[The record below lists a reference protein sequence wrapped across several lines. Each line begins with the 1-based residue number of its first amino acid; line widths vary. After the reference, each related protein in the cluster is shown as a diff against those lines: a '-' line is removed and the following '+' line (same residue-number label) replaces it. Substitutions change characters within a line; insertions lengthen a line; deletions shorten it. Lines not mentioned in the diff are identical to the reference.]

1 VGSYTFYDLD
11 DDHTITAEFAQITY
25 SITSSSGPDGSIS
38 PEGTIPVLCG
48 GSSSFFITPD
58 SGYHIDDVVVD
69 SVSQGAISSY
79 TFPSVHAN
87 HTIEAYFAEGG
98 PVFFNK
104 TLYGGWNLFSTPILI
119 EPGYKN
125 LDEIFTPDQLQNIDM
140 ILAWSGSYWFIPDEG
155 YQLDPLY
162 AIYVKVHVNES
173 ATATIYPSTT
183 VSSLPAR
190 YLDSG
195 LSLIGSA
202 PAYDGSPFPSMPVDQ
217 ALISIKEAPGNL
229 TGYTMVISPG
239 LGQPAWV
246 YVQGAQVQN
255 VLPFRGYWVVMENP
269 DTLFG
274 FSTTPIA

>member
-1 VGSYTFYDLD
+1 
-11 DDHTITAEFAQITY
+11 
-25 SITSSSGPDGSIS
+25 
-38 PEGTIPVLCG
+38 
-48 GSSSFFITPD
+48 
-58 SGYHIDDVVVD
+58 
-69 SVSQGAISSY
+69 
-79 TFPSVHAN
+79 
-87 HTIEAYFAEGG
+87 
-98 PVFFNK
+98 
-104 TLYGGWNLFSTPILI
+104 
-119 EPGYKN
+119 
-125 LDEIFTPDQLQNIDM
+125 M

-202 PAYDGSPFPSMPVDQ
+202 PAYNGSPFPSMPVDQ

-255 VLPFRGYWVVMENP
+255 VLPFKGYWVVMENP